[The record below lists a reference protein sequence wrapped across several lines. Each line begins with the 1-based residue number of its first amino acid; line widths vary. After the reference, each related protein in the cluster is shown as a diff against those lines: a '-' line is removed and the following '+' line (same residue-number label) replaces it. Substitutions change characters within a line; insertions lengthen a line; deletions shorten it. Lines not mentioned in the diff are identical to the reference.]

1 MSYTEIG
8 YEGSAIKHTRYL
20 RSKKAIETTFESE
33 AERLEP
39 TWYSIVEVFSVC

>member
-8 YEGSAIKHTRYL
+8 YEGSAIKHTQYL
-20 RSKKAIETTFESE
+20 RSKKGIEATFKSE
-33 AERLEP
+33 AERLAP